1 MQEVYMNN
9 NEKLKVVDI
18 KGNTKEYD
26 ILYAFYW
33 IKTDKNYVIYTDNT
47 YDENNSLN
55 IFASIYYPND
65 NTKLDNINTIEEWNK
80 IESILKNELN
90 SDGEINE

>member
-1 MQEVYMNN
+1 MKSS
-9 NEKLKVVDI
+9 EKLKITDVN
-18 KGNTKEYD
+18 GNVKEYK

-47 YDENNSLN
+47 YDENNDLN
-55 IFASIYYPND
+55 IFASIYYPAD
-65 NTKLDNINTIEEWNK
+65 NTKFDNIETEEEWKK
-80 IESILKNELN
+80 IENILKSIID